1 MAQENQNGCLIV
13 GEGVTLSGKF
23 SVPDV
28 ASVSGRID
36 GELSAREIIVG
47 SSGVLNGKITADVM
61 DVRGEVHQDL
71 VSNKSLLIR
80 STGRVTGSISY
91 VELEIEKGG
100 DIHGTLIK
108 LENKTL
114 EVVGEAHV
122 WQEKG

>member
-1 MAQENQNGCLIV
+1 MAEENQNGCLIV
-13 GEGVTLSGKF
+13 GEGVVLSGKF
-23 SVPDV
+23 TVPDV
-28 ASVSGRID
+28 ASISGKID

-47 SSGVLNGKITADVM
+47 TSGVLNGKITADVM

-80 STGRVTGSISY
+80 SSGRVTGTISY

-100 DIHGTLIK
+100 DIHGTLVK

-114 EVVGEAHV
+114 G
-122 WQEKG
+122 